1 MVNARDVTPTVDLTH
16 KEMLR
21 ATLTRNQDFDG
32 VFYVGVLTTKIFCLP
47 SCKAKKPLPNNIIFF
62 SNRENAIHEGFRG
75 CKRCRAEF
83 FPDTSP
89 KWFNSTFMYLS
100 KEVERK
106 LTEKDLI
113 KIAGVDIS
121 TIRRYFKKR
130 FNLSPLAY
138 HRKLRLRY
146 ARKLIED
153 GYNYL
158 IVGTKCGFKSSS
170 GFRNAFIKEFGF
182 PPGEL
187 HANDDQY

>member
-1 MVNARDVTPTVDLTH
+1 MVNARDAILGVKLTH
-16 KEMLR
+16 DQMLR
-21 ATLTRNQDFDG
+21 ATLTRKQEFDG

-62 SNRENAIHEGFRG
+62 SNREDAIHEGFRG

-89 KWFNSTFMYLS
+89 KWFNPTFIFLS

-106 LTEKDLI
+106 LTENDLV
-113 KIAGVDIS
+113 KVAGVNIS

-146 ARKLIED
+146 ARRLIEN
-153 GYNYL
+153 GNNYL
-158 IVGTKCGFKSSS
+158 IVSIKCGFKSSS
-170 GFRNAFIKEFGF
+170 GFRKAFINEFGF

-187 HANDDQY
+187 HTQKNLC

>member
-1 MVNARDVTPTVDLTH
+1 MVNTRFVTPVVKLTH
-16 KEMLR
+16 EKMLR
-21 ATLTRNQDFDG
+21 ATLTRNQEFDG

-47 SCKAKKPLPNNIIFF
+47 SCKAKKPLPNNIKFF

-83 FPDTSP
+83 FPDISP
-89 KWFNSTFMYLS
+89 KWFNPTYVYLS

-106 LTEKDLI
+106 LTENDLV
-113 KIAGVDIS
+113 KVAGVNMS

-146 ARKLIED
+146 ARKLIEN
-153 GYNYL
+153 GNNYL
-158 IVGTKCGFKSSS
+158 IVSNKCGFKSSS
-170 GFRNAFIKEFGF
+170 GFRKAFIKEFGF

-187 HANDDQY
+187 HPKRNQY